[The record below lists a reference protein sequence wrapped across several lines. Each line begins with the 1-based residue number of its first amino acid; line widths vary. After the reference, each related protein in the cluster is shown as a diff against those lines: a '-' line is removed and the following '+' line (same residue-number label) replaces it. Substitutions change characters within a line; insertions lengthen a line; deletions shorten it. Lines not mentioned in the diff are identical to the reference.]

1 MKAKLIL
8 LLLLCFVFS
17 PQSFA
22 QNSAESTEK
31 LTARLQKAE
40 QKKERVTVKV
50 SKDARLGGNLGTL
63 FKEHAITD
71 MSGRV
76 KDINDTGFTLYNIDS
91 SGNERVVFIN
101 LADVQTLK
109 RPPSGIKKFFK
120 KVGEYTVL
128 AAAGIVLVPVIG
140 VLSLFGAV
148 PEC

>member
-1 MKAKLIL
+1 MKTKLIL

-17 PQSFA
+17 SPSFA
-22 QNSAESTEK
+22 QKSVGAEK

-50 SKDARLGGNLGTL
+50 SKDARLGGNLGRL
-63 FKEHAITD
+63 FKEHSITD

-91 SGNERVVFIN
+91 SGNEKAVVIN

-109 RPPSGIKKFFK
+109 RPPSGIKKFFR

-128 AAAGIVLVPVIG
+128 AAAGVVLVPVIG
-140 VLSLFGAV
+140 VLRLFNAV